1 MSTATLSPF
10 LEIIPKIPPGARLIM
25 ADVPWEEY
33 EQLLENLGDGH
44 AAKVFYDQGVIE
56 IMTLSSRHEKAKEIM
71 NTLVKLIRDELEIV
85 IESVG
90 STTIHEQLRG
100 GGAEPDESFY
110 VGEVSHVLGYRDLDF
125 SQDPPPDLVVEIDLT
140 SGSMNKLPI
149 YRRFGVKE
157 IWQAV
162 KFKVH
167 IKILTDDGY
176 EEMSASRL
184 FPFLTAEV
192 LTCFLDLGME
202 KGESY
207 AARAFR
213 AWLRENAPKAE

>member
-1 MSTATLSPF
+1 MSVIATSPYF
-10 LEIIPKIPPGARLIM
+10 DALAHLPPGGVLRVESVSW
-25 ADVPWEEY
+25 DDY
-33 EQLLENLGDGH
+33 EQLLHEVGDYYH
-44 AAKVFYDQGVIE
+44 ARIFYDRGDLE
-56 IMTLSSRHEKAKEIM
+56 IISPSLPTERAKSI
-71 NTLVKLIRDELEIV
+71 LGGLISLIGDELDLDTV
-85 IESVG
+85 SLG
-90 STTIHEQLRG
+90 STTIHEKLKQC
-100 GGAEPDESFY
+100 GAEPHISFY
-110 VGEVSHVLGYRDLDF
+110 VGRIDHILGYRDLNF
-125 SQDPPPDLVVEIDLT
+125 SQDPPPDLVIEIDLT

>member
-1 MSTATLSPF
+1 MSVAAPPQF
-10 LEIIPKIPPGARLIM
+10 MEVIAKMPPGARLIM

-33 EQLLENLGDGH
+33 EQLLEDLGDSR
-44 AAKVFYDQGVIE
+44 AAKVCYDQGAIE

-71 NTLVKLIRDELEIV
+71 NTLVKLIRDELEIT

-90 STTIHEQLRG
+90 STTIHEEMRD

-125 SQDPPPDLVVEIDLT
+125 SQDPPPDLVIEIDLT

-149 YRRFGVKE
+149 YSRFGVPE

-162 KFKVH
+162 KFRVH
-167 IKILTDDGY
+167 IKILTEDGY
-176 EEMSASRL
+176 EEVSASRL
-184 FPFLTAEV
+184 FPFLTAET
-192 LTCFLDLGME
+192 LTYFLDLGM
-202 KGESY
+202 KNGESH